1 MPVAVNVVD
10 GIVQV
15 RARPLS
21 FVIDAPGTVLSRVV
35 VALADEEQPLSP
47 VTVTLK
53 VPAVLTVID
62 AVVAPV
68 DHK

>member
-1 MPVAVNVVD
+1 MPDAGAVLSNVVVTLD
-10 GIVQV
+10 
-15 RARPLS
+15 
-21 FVIDAPGTVLSRVV
+21 VV
-35 VALADEEQPLSP
+35 VHPLTP

-62 AVVAPV
+62 CVVAPV